1 MIALKIT
8 DIKDFMNKLLIGE
21 IFDHFETAEVSI
33 TTFNTFTIDGRLR
46 KEFFDTGDNEV
57 LGQSGRTCSMW
68 KDLKPYCY
76 SIIRGKRTPLNF
88 RIVLQLSG
96 AQMEAAAQKLKFSI
110 SPDSV
115 SRLFLN
121 LQYKN
126 RELLCTTGI
135 ARQAFSMDRSP
146 EASWDTAILDFF
158 RSRRI
163 LFDEL

>member
-21 IFDHFETAEVSI
+21 IFDYFETAEVSI

-46 KEFFDTGDNEV
+46 KDFFDTDTSEI
-57 LGQSGRTCSMW
+57 LDQHKRSCSLW
-68 KDLKPYCY
+68 KELKPYCY

-88 RIVLQLSG
+88 RIIFQLSG
-96 AQMEAAAQKLKFSI
+96 SQMETVFKKLNLSV

-121 LQYKN
+121 LQYRNK
-126 RELLCTTGI
+126 ELFCTTGI
-135 ARQAFSMDRSP
+135 AMQLFLPDKTL
-146 EASWDTAILDFF
+146 ETYWDTAMTDFF
-158 RSRRI
+158 RSRKI
-163 LFDEL
+163 LFEEV